1 MLFYKIDATQWLNL
15 MLLNCGVGED
25 SWESLDYKEIQPV
38 LLKGNQSWIFIGS
51 TDAEAEMPTLWPPD
65 VKNWLI
71 EKDPDP
77 GKDWRHEEMGMTED
91 KIVGWHHQLNEY
103 EFEQAPGIGNR
114 QGNLACWSPWCY
126 KEVDMTERL
135 NWTELYDL
143 TMVCPWL
150 FVLSDDF
157 ILFFKI

>member
-38 LLKGNQSWIFIGS
+38 LLKGNQSWIFIGRI
-51 TDAEAEMPTLWPPD
+51 DAEAEMPTLWPPD

-77 GKDWRHEEMGMTED
+77 GKDWRHEEMGTTED

-103 EFEQAPGIGNR
+103 EFEQAPGVDNR
-114 QGNLACWSPWCY
+114 QGSLQSMMLQRGGHDWAI
-126 KEVDMTERL
+126 EL
-135 NWTELYDL
+135 NWTI
-143 TMVCPWL
+143 WL
-150 FVLSDDF
+150 NYGLSVTICLKWWF
-157 ILFFKI
+157 YSIF